1 MQFLYPLF
9 LVGALS
15 LAIPVILHLFYFR
28 RFKKVYFTNV
38 RFLKEV
44 KEETSSRS
52 RLRNLLVLL
61 MRLLVFLFLVLAF
74 AQPFIQRGEA
84 VKKGIKAVS
93 VYVDNSF
100 SMSALSQDVPLLEQA
115 KARAREIVKSY
126 NTEDRFQVISNEFSG
141 RQQRLVSQEDALAAI
156 EEIRLAPDAR
166 NLSAVLERQKQAL
179 SLGKTDNLVA
189 YQLSDFQKSACD
201 IAQYADSTVE
211 LNLMPLQAVRER
223 NISIDSVWFEAP
235 VQMLNQTNPLFIR
248 LRNHSDELAENIR
261 LSIQFEG
268 QTKPVGEFAIPSR
281 STVTDTFNLT
291 LLRTGWREAKLS
303 LTDYPVQ
310 FDDHYFFSFQVAE
323 KVRVLTIYEG
333 NTNRYLDAALRGL
346 PLFESAQQPVQGLDY
361 SKFSSHQLIVLND
374 VATISSGLI
383 SELLRYADQGGNVLV
398 FPNRNLSLANLREFM
413 KAFSANEPQEFEQR
427 PRQVSEVNTEEFIF
441 KDVFENKSANL
452 RLPSV
457 QGSFRFSRGTG
468 QQGEPLLSFR
478 DGGPYLT
485 KFKTGKGRLYV
496 CASPLAEEYNNL
508 VSNGEVF
515 IPMLYKMAISAGND
529 LRIAYTIGRDELLEA
544 RHQGGG
550 AEMVYKMKGQEE
562 EFIPEQRVVGNSVY
576 LDVNGQVRE
585 AGHYQLF
592 LQPGETVQEFSF
604 NYDRK
609 ESQLE
614 YFDAEGLEKFAGPLA
629 NVITATDEAVLAA
642 KIEEQS
648 RGMVL
653 WRWCIIL
660 ALLFLAAEVFI
671 LRLWKV

>member
-61 MRLLVFLFLVLAF
+61 MRLLAFLFLVLAF
-74 AQPFIQRGEA
+74 AQPFIPRGEA

-100 SMSALSQDVPLLEQA
+100 SMSALSQDAPLLEQA
-115 KARAREIVKSY
+115 KARAREVVKSY

-179 SLGKTDNLVA
+179 SLGKTDNLIA

-248 LRNHSDELAENIR
+248 LHNHSDEPAENIR
-261 LSIQFEG
+261 LSIQYEG
-268 QTKPVGEFAIPSR
+268 QTKPVGEFAIPAR
-281 STVTDTFNLT
+281 STLTDTFNLT
-291 LLRTGWREAKLS
+291 ILRTGWREAKLS

-346 PLFESAQQPVQGLDY
+346 PQFESSQQPIQGLDY

-374 VATISSGLI
+374 VTTISSGLV

-398 FPNRNLSLANLREFM
+398 FPNRNLNLANLREFM
-413 KAFSANEPQEFEQR
+413 KAFSASEPQEFEQR
-427 PRQVSEVNTEEFIF
+427 LRQVSEVNTEEFIF

-457 QGSFRFSRGTG
+457 QGSFRFARGAG

-478 DGGPYLT
+478 DGGPYLA
-485 KFKTGKGRLYV
+485 KFKTGKGHLYL
-496 CASPLAEEYNNL
+496 CASPLAEEFNNL
-508 VSNGEVF
+508 VSNGEIF

-550 AEMVYKMKGQEE
+550 AEMVYKMTGKEE

-614 YFDAEGLEKFAGPLA
+614 YFDAEGLKKFAGPLA

>member
-61 MRLLVFLFLVLAF
+61 MRLLAFLFLVLAF
-74 AQPFIQRGEA
+74 AQPFIPRGEA

-156 EEIRLAPDAR
+156 EEIGLAPDAR

-201 IAQYADSTVE
+201 IARYADSTVE

-248 LRNHSDELAENIR
+248 IRNHSDEPAENVR
-261 LSIQFEG
+261 LSIQYEG
-268 QTKPVGEFAIPSR
+268 QTKPVGEFAIPPR
-281 STVTDTFNLT
+281 SMVTDTFNLT
-291 LLRTGWREAKLS
+291 ILRTGWREAKLS

-310 FDDHYFFSFQVAE
+310 FDDLYFFSF
-323 KVRVLTIYEG
+323 L
-333 NTNRYLDAALRGL
+333 
-346 PLFESAQQPVQGLDY
+346 
-361 SKFSSHQLIVLND
+361 
-374 VATISSGLI
+374 
-383 SELLRYADQGGNVLV
+383 
-398 FPNRNLSLANLREFM
+398 
-413 KAFSANEPQEFEQR
+413 
-427 PRQVSEVNTEEFIF
+427 VSE
-441 KDVFENKSANL
+441 KSGYL
-452 RLPSV
+452 
-457 QGSFRFSRGTG
+457 RFSREAPTGTWMRRCAG
-468 QQGEPLLSFR
+468 CLSLSLPNNLFR
-478 DGGPYLT
+478 DWIIPR
-485 KFKTGKGRLYV
+485 FR
-496 CASPLAEEYNNL
+496 
-508 VSNGEVF
+508 VF
-515 IPMLYKMAISAGND
+515 SSSCSTM
-529 LRIAYTIGRDELLEA
+529 
-544 RHQGGG
+544 
-550 AEMVYKMKGQEE
+550 
-562 EFIPEQRVVGNSVY
+562 
-576 LDVNGQVRE
+576 
-585 AGHYQLF
+585 
-592 LQPGETVQEFSF
+592 
-604 NYDRK
+604 
-609 ESQLE
+609 
-614 YFDAEGLEKFAGPLA
+614 
-629 NVITATDEAVLAA
+629 
-642 KIEEQS
+642 
-648 RGMVL
+648 
-653 WRWCIIL
+653 
-660 ALLFLAAEVFI
+660 
-671 LRLWKV
+671 

>member
-398 FPNRNLSLANLREFM
+398 FPNRNLSVANLREFM

>member
-156 EEIRLAPDAR
+156 EEVRLAPDAR

-261 LSIQFEG
+261 LSIQYEG

-398 FPNRNLSLANLREFM
+398 FPNRNLSVANLREFM

-457 QGSFRFSRGTG
+457 QGSFRFSRGAG